1 MKNPERA
8 IATLVGEFH
17 ALYMAV
23 QVLAKTH
30 ENPNLA
36 VSELATVEQLGL
48 AVLDSCGSFQIFGRS
63 VIQKGADR
71 ASAHV
76 RGQAVFRRTE
86 ADVPAASSK

>member
-1 MKNPERA
+1 MPMNNPERA

-36 VSELATVEQLGL
+36 VSELTNLEQFGL
-48 AVLDSCGSFQIFGRS
+48 AALEPHAIPDATFVGYQDVVAGILRALAANPLYSRS
-63 VIQKGADR
+63 
-71 ASAHV
+71 
-76 RGQAVFRRTE
+76 
-86 ADVPAASSK
+86 